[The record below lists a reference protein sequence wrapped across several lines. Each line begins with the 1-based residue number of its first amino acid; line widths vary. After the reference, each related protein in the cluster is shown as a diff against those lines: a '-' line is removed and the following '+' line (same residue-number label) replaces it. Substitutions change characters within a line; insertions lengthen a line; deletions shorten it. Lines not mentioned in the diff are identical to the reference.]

1 MPEAHMCGSKA
12 DLDGQQALGGWLATR
27 LIHIGLVAPSS
38 PLVHV
43 PWTVLQEKENY
54 VDSEHSPH
62 HLRKGGHIGA
72 KTA

>member
-38 PLVHV
+38 PLVGGNHCACALDCA
-43 PWTVLQEKENY
+43 TRKRE
-54 VDSEHSPH
+54 
-62 HLRKGGHIGA
+62 LRRQ
-72 KTA
+72 